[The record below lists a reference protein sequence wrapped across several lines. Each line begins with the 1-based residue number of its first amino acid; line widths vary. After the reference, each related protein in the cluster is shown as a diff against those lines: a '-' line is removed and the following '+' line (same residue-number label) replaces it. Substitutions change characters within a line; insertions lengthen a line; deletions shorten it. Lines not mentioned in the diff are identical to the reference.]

1 MLPLNDAARGA
12 LQSLL
17 RETLLSP
24 GKVRFAWTA
33 VVGPAV
39 ERATTVRLE
48 GDTLVVEASSAQ
60 WAREVSRST
69 PVIVR
74 RLQGLLGN
82 HVIRAL
88 RIRAAPACSEA
99 GSPKPEVAPAAAA
112 SERSEWSRRE
122 RGWGPASK

>member
-1 MLPLNDAARGA
+1 VQPLNDAARGA

-17 RETLLSP
+17 RETPLSP

-74 RLQGLLGN
+74 RLKGLLGN
-82 HVIRAL
+82 DVIRAL
-88 RIRAAPACSEA
+88 RIRAAPTCSEA
-99 GSPKPEVAPAAAA
+99 GSPTPEA
-112 SERSEWSRRE
+112 
-122 RGWGPASK
+122 